1 MSQDLEEQ
9 QRLTHELKEQLR
21 TLEDDRL
28 RITQQIGILEAKLMV
43 QELRDKVRIKTEVVN
58 ELQARKQE
66 LEEKLQSR
74 ENTLIPQEQ
83 VDLAPNQEEIQRSHF

>member
-74 ENTLIPQEQ
+74 ETTLIPQEQ
-83 VDLAPNQEEIQRSHF
+83 VDLTPNQEEIQRSHF